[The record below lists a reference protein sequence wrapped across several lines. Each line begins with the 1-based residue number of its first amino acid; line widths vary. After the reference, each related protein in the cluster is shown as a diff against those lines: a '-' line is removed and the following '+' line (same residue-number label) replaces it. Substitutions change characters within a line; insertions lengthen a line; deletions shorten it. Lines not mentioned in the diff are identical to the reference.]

1 MNNSNAGKGDKP
13 RPVNLQKYE
22 QNWENIFRKKT
33 IEDGFGNEWS
43 LCGRKDCGLHVVRPG
58 KVQCNLCD

>member
-1 MNNSNAGKGDKP
+1 MSNQAGKGDAP

-33 IEDGFGNEWS
+33 INDGFGNEWH